1 MSKILI
7 IEDDRNVCWAFEE
20 FLKDIGHRTVAASSA
35 EEGMQLLEKE
45 RPDLILLDVKLPG
58 MTGIEALPQI
68 REKCE
73 APIIVITAHGT
84 MDTAVQ
90 AIQRGA
96 YEYLTKP
103 IDLDKAAEVISLAL
117 SSGPMSPPDER
128 PPAASLPLEML
139 GTHPLMQEVFKQIGA
154 VAQSDITVLI
164 SGRSGTGKELAA
176 RGIHRHSHRAEKPFI
191 AVDCARLPE
200 TLAESE
206 LYGHERGAFTGAVD
220 QRIGHFERADGG
232 TVFLDEIG
240 ELSPELQKKLLRFL
254 EQKVVE
260 RVGGE
265 KEIKVDVRLIAA
277 THRPLRA
284 LVDSGKFR
292 EDLFYRLNVM
302 TLHLPDLRD
311 RIEDIELLANHFL
324 KQVSPSKTFSKEAAA
339 VLLKHL
345 WPGNVRELRNA
356 VQHSSVLSRG
366 ATIQLADLPKTLCE
380 PIADQGELDTAVKRL
395 VDTHLQGEPTDQLYE
410 TLTKEFERPLLQRV
424 LEFTGG
430 NQRRAAGILG
440 MHRTT
445 LRRKVA
451 EYGL

>member
-1 MSKILI
+1 MPKILI

-20 FLKDIGHRTVAASSA
+20 FLKDIGYSAVAASSA
-35 EEGMQLLEKE
+35 EEGIELLTKE
-45 RPDLILLDVKLPG
+45 SPDLILLDVKLPG
-58 MTGIEALPQI
+58 MTGIEALPEI
-68 REKCE
+68 REKCA

-84 MDTAVQ
+84 MDTAIQ

-103 IDLDKAAEVISLAL
+103 IDLDKAAEVISRAL
-117 SSGPMSPPDER
+117 SSGPMPSAQEE
-128 PPAASLPLEML
+128 PPAVSQSLEMF

-154 VAQSDITVLI
+154 VAQSEVTVLI
-164 SGRSGTGKELAA
+164 SGSSGTGKELAA
-176 RGIHRHSHRAEKPFI
+176 RGIHRHSHRTKKSFI

-206 LYGHERGAFTGAVD
+206 LYGHERGAFTGAIE

-232 TVFLDEIG
+232 TVFLDEVG

-254 EQKVVE
+254 EEKVVE
-260 RVGGE
+260 RVGGDE
-265 KEIKVDVRLIAA
+265 EIKVDVRLIAA

-284 LVDSGKFR
+284 LVDSGEFR
-292 EDLFYRLNVM
+292 EDLFYRLNVV

-311 RIEDIELLANHFL
+311 RPEDIELLANHFL
-324 KQVSPSKTFSKEAAA
+324 KQTSPSKTFSKEATAR
-339 VLLKHL
+339 LLKHL
-345 WPGNVRELRNA
+345 WPGNVRELKNA
-356 VQHSSVLSRG
+356 VQHAAVLSRG
-366 ATIQLADLPKTLCE
+366 ATIQVSDLPNTLGE
-380 PIADQGELDTAVKRL
+380 SRDNQGELGHAVRRL
-395 VDTHLQGEPTDQLYE
+395 VDSHLQGEPLDQLYE
-410 TLTKEFERPLLQRV
+410 TLTKDFERPLIQRV

-445 LRRKVA
+445 LRKKVA